1 MSEPPLPSVASA
13 PFGKPNADIILRSS
27 DLVDFMTFK
36 IVFALASPV
45 FEDMFEIPQPPSSSV
60 AQDIHP
66 ENGIPIIFVAENSAT
81 LDRILRLFYPVAN
94 PVLSNVADTDEAL
107 GAAQKYQM
115 TEATAQL
122 SRSLLG
128 FSEVEIYPTYAVAC
142 RYGLE
147 DVARAAALVYWR
159 RNKGRQLASRE
170 PIFYVPEMDNISA
183 GALYRLLRFCYGATN
198 EQEFKFLPEARTRPA
213 TPVIPSPPLASHPF
227 DKPSTKSD
235 LLIQSSD
242 GVHFHVTSL
251 LLALSSPVFAEL
263 IDQLPDT
270 PASPGARVITVTE
283 DSHMLLWILHFC
295 YPMEDPIIPSH
306 ELEDIMSAGRKYRL
320 VRMTNA
326 AKRMCGDLAITDA
339 LRAYLLAMREGW
351 EEVANEMA
359 KHAVY
364 QRHDVYLP
372 EMEDATAK
380 VYYQLLVYR
389 CNCLKVIR
397 NLSAGYYGYSDTLCT
412 THWSRSALYITSG
425 DLVTSFG
432 SVYEATQS
440 RFGMSTVLASCSRYS
455 GLLAPAV
462 VQNHEG
468 IFGDTLLKTTL
479 EELPLCCRT
488 LTMLYLLCRIR
499 DRVRRARRHRDPA
512 RARSDLVE
520 FPGTLH
526 TKLVLGIPNQIW
538 ATLPSFTWFIILH
551 MSCLTCRNH
560 ESLFLHVLTAT
571 IKSMSLPEH
580 SLPSVA
586 SAPFDKPNA
595 DIILRSS
602 DLVDFRTYKAIL
614 ALASPVFEDMFD
626 IPQPSSSAQDI
637 HRESDLPI
645 ISVAESSVT
654 LDHLLRRCYP
664 MENPVV
670 SNIADTV
677 EVLEAAQK
685 YQMKGATAQL
695 SKSLLGFSQVA
706 TYPTYAIACK
716 YGLEDAARAAAHVYW
731 KKNKRC
737 GLASREPIVY
747 VPEMD
752 NISAG
757 ALYRLLRFCYGATD
771 KKEFEFHP
779 EARTRP
785 AAPVVPL
792 PPLASSHPFDK
803 PSAKS
808 DLLVQSLDGIHFHVV
823 GLLLALSSPVFAELL
838 DQLPD
843 TPASPGARIIT
854 VAEDSH
860 MLLWILHFC
869 YPMEDPEIPSDELEN
884 IVSVGRKYHLV
895 RMTNAAKWMCGDL
908 AITDALRAYLLAM
921 REGWEEVANEAAKH
935 AVYQRQDVYLPEME
949 DVTAEV
955 YVRLLVY
962 R

>member
-1 MSEPPLPSVASA
+1 MA
-13 PFGKPNADIILRSS
+13 
-27 DLVDFMTFK
+27 
-36 IVFALASPV
+36 
-45 FEDMFEIPQPPSSSV
+45 
-60 AQDIHP
+60 
-66 ENGIPIIFVAENSAT
+66 
-81 LDRILRLFYPVAN
+81 
-94 PVLSNVADTDEAL
+94 
-107 GAAQKYQM
+107 
-115 TEATAQL
+115 
-122 SRSLLG
+122 
-128 FSEVEIYPTYAVAC
+128 
-142 RYGLE
+142 
-147 DVARAAALVYWR
+147 
-159 RNKGRQLASRE
+159 
-170 PIFYVPEMDNISA
+170 
-183 GALYRLLRFCYGATN
+183 
-198 EQEFKFLPEARTRPA
+198 LPEP
-213 TPVIPSPPLASHPF
+213 
-227 DKPSTKSD
+227 
-235 LLIQSSD
+235 
-242 GVHFHVTSL
+242 
-251 LLALSSPVFAEL
+251 
-263 IDQLPDT
+263 
-270 PASPGARVITVTE
+270 
-283 DSHMLLWILHFC
+283 
-295 YPMEDPIIPSH
+295 
-306 ELEDIMSAGRKYRL
+306 
-320 VRMTNA
+320 
-326 AKRMCGDLAITDA
+326 
-339 LRAYLLAMREGW
+339 
-351 EEVANEMA
+351 
-359 KHAVY
+359 
-364 QRHDVYLP
+364 
-372 EMEDATAK
+372 
-380 VYYQLLVYR
+380 
-389 CNCLKVIR
+389 
-397 NLSAGYYGYSDTLCT
+397 
-412 THWSRSALYITSG
+412 
-425 DLVTSFG
+425 
-432 SVYEATQS
+432 
-440 RFGMSTVLASCSRYS
+440 
-455 GLLAPAV
+455 
-462 VQNHEG
+462 
-468 IFGDTLLKTTL
+468 
-479 EELPLCCRT
+479 
-488 LTMLYLLCRIR
+488 
-499 DRVRRARRHRDPA
+499 
-512 RARSDLVE
+512 
-520 FPGTLH
+520 
-526 TKLVLGIPNQIW
+526 
-538 ATLPSFTWFIILH
+538 
-551 MSCLTCRNH
+551 
-560 ESLFLHVLTAT
+560 
-571 IKSMSLPEH
+571 

-731 KKNKRC
+731 KRNKRC
-737 GLASREPIVY
+737 GLPSREPIVY

-771 KKEFEFHP
+771 KKEFEFRP

-808 DLLVQSLDGIHFHVV
+808 DLLVQSSDGVHFHVV
-823 GLLLALSSPVFAELL
+823 ALLLALSSPVFAELI

-843 TPASPGARIIT
+843 TPASPGARILT

-895 RMTNAAKWMCGDL
+895 RMTNAAKRMCGDL

-955 YVRLLVY
+955 YYQLLVY
-962 R
+962 RWNCLKVICALSREHHTLDTLCTTHWSRSALYVTDPRPLVVVSSYGQLESVGFVSDTLQIRFGMLTVVAPFNGHSGIPAPAILGRYGSTIQNAVPQSHTLAEELKIALLEVCA